1 MACSGNV
8 GAAEEYGC
16 PIEGRAKHV
25 RVAKKRREAKA
36 EEENGRWEME
46 AMGACISYVCVQC
59 IRNDGEYL

>member
-1 MACSGNV
+1 MECSGSV

-16 PIEGRAKHV
+16 PIEGRVKHV

-46 AMGACISYVCVQC
+46 AMVY
-59 IRNDGEYL
+59 